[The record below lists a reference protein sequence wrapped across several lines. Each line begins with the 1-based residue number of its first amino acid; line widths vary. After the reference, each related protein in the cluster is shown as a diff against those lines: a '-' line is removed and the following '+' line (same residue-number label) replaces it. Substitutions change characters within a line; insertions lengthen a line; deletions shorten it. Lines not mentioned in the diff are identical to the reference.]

1 MIDEIHELE
10 EAAGELEL
18 LDATFSALNVAMCDG
33 KTIVDSNAFVLPYY
47 KLHDIS
53 QTITAI
59 HKKMFDKIEEKKE
72 DNNCRLQKD
81 ILRKTM

>member
-1 MIDEIHELE
+1 MIDELYELE
-10 EAAGELEL
+10 EAAAELEL
-18 LDATFSALNVAMCDG
+18 ISATLYVLNIAMCDG
-33 KTIVDSNAFVLPYY
+33 KTLVDSNAFVLPCC

>member
-33 KTIVDSNAFVLPYY
+33 KTVVDSNAFVLPYY

-53 QTITAI
+53 QAITAI
-59 HKKMFDKIEEKKE
+59 CEKMFEKINENEKE
-72 DNNCRLQKD
+72 NVA
-81 ILRKTM
+81 